1 MNVVRNILYLLSGWF
16 PRSDE
21 VIVFGAWFGKRY
33 SDNPR
38 YLLEEILESD
48 RFSKKR
54 IYWIGNSNVKPLI
67 TDSRV
72 TFVRRNSFKS
82 YWCQLK
88 TKKVFVSHGFQDIG
102 SISCL
107 KGAMVFQLWHGFPI
121 KHIGADDPSNPT
133 EGANLFEQYQY
144 FLADSDVMAN
154 RIKTAFKNYGA
165 SDNNIIVGTQ
175 PRVDYLQE
183 NKDNSSLKRLI
194 RKQLNISENAVVY
207 TYLPTFRDN
216 STKVYSFL
224 KDSGRDFEEWLGNNN
239 SVLLERQH
247 FVRNVNYERQS
258 ELKKRRF
265 IDLSEAVE
273 VQDVLLITD
282 CLITDYSSVYIDFLT
297 LNRPIIHFLYD
308 GDKYIKNDRGVYAK
322 DITSEF
328 AGPVANNIMELIGCM
343 NMPTRSFVSKNE
355 TLKQSLGIGNETHLI
370 DIISPVTTVRAIQKE

>member
-1 MNVVRNILYLLSGWF
+1 MVRNIVYLLSGWF

-21 VIVFGAWFGKRY
+21 IVLFGAWFGKRY

-38 YLLEEILESD
+38 YLLQEILESN
-48 RFSKKR
+48 RFSQKR
-54 IYWIGNSNVKPLI
+54 IYWIGNSDVKPHI
-67 TDSRV
+67 TDSRI
-72 TFVRRNSFKS
+72 TFVKRNSFKS
-82 YWCQLK
+82 YWYQLRA
-88 TKKVFVSHGFQDIG
+88 KKVFVSHGFQDIG

-121 KHIGADDPSNPT
+121 KHIGADDPGNST
-133 EGANLFEQYQY
+133 EGSNLFEQYQY
-144 FLADSDVMAN
+144 FFADSDVMAN

-165 SDNNIIVGTQ
+165 SDKNVIVGTQ

-194 RKQLNISENAVVY
+194 RKKLNISEDATVY

-216 STKVYSFL
+216 SSEVFSFL
-224 KDSGRDFEEWLGNNN
+224 RDSGTKFEEWLDNNN

-247 FVRNVNYERQS
+247 FARNVND
-258 ELKKRRF
+258 KRLIESKDQRF

-282 CLITDYSSVYIDFLT
+282 YLITDYSSVYIDFLT

-308 GDKYIKNDRGVYAK
+308 GDKYIKNDRGVYAN

-328 AGPVANNIMELIGCM
+328 AGPVANNITELIDYM
-343 NMPTRSFVSKNE
+343 NMPVKYFISKNE
-355 TLKQSLGIGNETHLI
+355 TLKQSLGIGNETHLV
-370 DIISPVTTVRAIQKE
+370 DIISPVTTVKATQKE